1 MINVFLSFIYSL
13 DIFQCYNDLK
23 YLYEL
28 REKAEKSFELTNNGS
43 RIYLDSFSTL
53 DEIWDR
59 FEEKLLNIFKS
70 LIRIAQSTPSIV
82 VRAWQIVELEEEN
95 DRESLEAP
103 SEGGKSEIV
112 VSRNF
117 KNKAITVIKDSID
130 AQFDMLLSKEVAEK
144 PEEFIS
150 NCNSFLDD
158 LTSVL
163 DDVVPCLPDSFHFF
177 NFYSF

>member
-1 MINVFLSFIYSL
+1 MYISL
-13 DIFQCYNDLK
+13 FKFADIFQCYNDLK

-53 DEIWDR
+53 DEVWDR

-70 LIRIAQSTPSIV
+70 LIRIAQTNPSIV
-82 VRAWQIVELEEEN
+82 VRAWQIIEMEEDI
-95 DRESLEAP
+95 DRQSIESP
-103 SEGGKSEIV
+103 NNNGKSEV
-112 VSRNF
+112 SVSRNF
-117 KNKAITVIKDSID
+117 KNKAISILKDSID

-158 LTSVL
+158 LTAIL
-163 DDVVPCLPDSFHFF
+163 DDVVPCLPDSFHLF
-177 NFYSF
+177 